1 MPLKLI
7 SLLGIVSFLGLAWA
21 MSSNR
26 RQVPWRVVAWGMGLQ
41 LIIGL
46 IVFRTPI
53 GQGLFEAANVVID
66 KLNEFAGEG
75 AKLVFG
81 ALAEKQSMENVFGP
95 GKGVIFVIA
104 IPATI
109 IFVSALSSLL
119 YHWRVLPF
127 VVTGIAWVMR
137 RTMRTSGSETL
148 ATAANVFMGQTEAP
162 LVVKPYLVGMT
173 RSELMALMA
182 GGMATIAGGVAA
194 AYALMGINPGH
205 LLTASILSAP
215 GTLVIAKL
223 MFPETDKSET
233 ADEECE
239 LPKSSATNSI
249 DALCQGA
256 SDGMRLSI
264 NVIAM
269 LIAFIAVVH
278 LANAIL
284 AWLISPLGWSVTI
297 QEVVGWLNVPF
308 AWLMSV
314 PPDECVRVGSVLG
327 ERVVF
332 NEFVGYLELSN
343 MMEGRGALSPR
354 TSTIATYA
362 LCGFANFTSV
372 AIQIGGISTL
382 VPERRADLAKLGLR
396 AMVGGLLACY
406 LTATVAGLLMAS

>member
-1 MPLKLI
+1 MTLKLI
-7 SLLGIVSFLGLAWA
+7 SLLGIVSFLGLAWV

-26 RQVPWRVVAWGMGLQ
+26 RQIPWRVVAWGMGLQ

-46 IVFRTPI
+46 VVFRTPL
-53 GQGLFEAANVVID
+53 GQGLFEAANVAIA

-75 AKLVFG
+75 ARLVFG
-81 ALAEKQSMENVFGP
+81 VLAEKESMENVFGP
-95 GKGVIFVIA
+95 GKGVIFVIV

-119 YHWRVLPF
+119 YYWRVLPW

-162 LVVKPYLVGMT
+162 LVVKPYLGGMT
-173 RSELMALMA
+173 SSELMALMV

-194 AYALMGINPGH
+194 AYALMGISAGH

-223 MFPETDKSET
+223 MFPETAPSET
-233 ADEECE
+233 ADERCA
-239 LPKSSATNSI
+239 LPKSRSTNSI

-284 AWLISPLGWSVTI
+284 AWVISPMGWSVTI

-314 PPDECVRVGSVLG
+314 PPEECVRVGSVLG

-332 NEFVGYLELSN
+332 NEFVGYLDLSN
-343 MMEGRGALSPR
+343 MMAGEGALSPR
-354 TSTIATYA
+354 TSAIATYA
-362 LCGFANFTSV
+362 LCGFANFASV

-406 LTATVAGLLMAS
+406 LTATVAGLLMPG

>member
-1 MPLKLI
+1 MTLKLI
-7 SLLGIVSFLGLAWA
+7 SLLGIVSFLGLAWV

-26 RQVPWRVVAWGMGLQ
+26 RQIPWRVVAWGMGLQ

-46 IVFRTPI
+46 VVFRTPL
-53 GQGLFEAANVVID
+53 GQGLFEAANVAIA

-75 AKLVFG
+75 ARLVFG
-81 ALAEKQSMENVFGP
+81 VLAEKESMENVFGP
-95 GKGVIFVIA
+95 GKGVIFVIV

-119 YHWRVLPF
+119 YHWRVLPW

-162 LVVKPYLVGMT
+162 LVVKPYLGGMT
-173 RSELMALMA
+173 SSELMALMV

-194 AYALMGINPGH
+194 AYALMGISAGH

-223 MFPETDKSET
+223 MFPETAPSET
-233 ADEECE
+233 ADERCA
-239 LPKSSATNSI
+239 LPKSRSTNSI

-284 AWLISPLGWSVTI
+284 AWVISPMGWSVTI

-314 PPDECVRVGSVLG
+314 PPEECVRVGSVLG

-332 NEFVGYLELSN
+332 NEFVGYLDLSN
-343 MMEGRGALSPR
+343 MMAGEGALSPR
-354 TSTIATYA
+354 TSAIATYA
-362 LCGFANFTSV
+362 LCGFANFASV

-406 LTATVAGLLMAS
+406 LTATVAGLLMPG

>member
-1 MPLKLI
+1 MTLKLI
-7 SLLGIVSFLGLAWA
+7 SLLGVVSFLGLAWA

-332 NEFVGYLELSN
+332 NEFVGYLDLSN
-343 MMEGRGALSPR
+343 MMEGEGALSLR

-406 LTATVAGLLMAS
+406 LTATVAGLLMR